1 MYVCMYVYICIY
13 IYTYIYIHT
22 SIYIYPLHILYEE
35 SSPHIS
41 PKRPAVLEDHIDQG
55 LFWEDLGAL
64 LGGAGLQ
71 QLGGLEV
78 VDGQIGPQA
87 VWCAWYF

>member
-1 MYVCMYVYICIY
+1 MYIYIY

-22 SIYIYPLHILYEE
+22 YIYIYPLHILYEE
-35 SSPHIS
+35 SSPHIT

-55 LFWEDLGAL
+55 LSWEDLGAL